1 MADEMETKADK
12 PKARSRTSQN
22 PSVQERE
29 LFAQSVKASLHKAQ
43 ERAMGFRK
51 TDTFLFVTSVVSPA
65 MATLVAALTALI
77 GGNTIFPG
85 AAAQV
90 DDGGWKL
97 ACALVPV
104 LAFIA
109 TVSSVFKKQADERVV
124 QGNLCAG
131 RLTALDAAVALSSHS
146 WQQMTKEYE
155 DIVKA
160 YPDLVS

>member
-1 MADEMETKADK
+1 MADEMVTKADK
-12 PKARSRTSQN
+12 PKTRQRAQN

-29 LFAQSVKASLHKAQ
+29 LLAQSVKASLHKAQ
-43 ERAMGFRK
+43 ERAIGFRK
-51 TDTFLFVTSVVSPA
+51 MATFLFVTSVVAPA
-65 MATLVAALTALI
+65 AATLVAALTALI
-77 GGNTIFPG
+77 GGNNIFPQ

-97 ACALVPV
+97 ACALVAI

-109 TVSSVFKKQADERVV
+109 TVSSMFKKQADEQLS
-124 QGNLCAG
+124 QGNRCAG
-131 RLTALDAAVALSSHS
+131 RLTALDAAVAISSHS
-146 WQQMTKEYE
+146 WEEMTREYE

>member
-1 MADEMETKADK
+1 MADEMMTKADK
-12 PKARSRTSQN
+12 PKARSRVAQN
-22 PSVQERE
+22 PSAQERE

-51 TDTFLFVTSVVSPA
+51 TETFLFVTSVVAPA
-65 MATLVAALTALI
+65 AASLVAALTALI
-77 GGNTIFPG
+77 GGNDIFPQ
-85 AAAQV
+85 AAARI

-97 ACALVPV
+97 ACALVAI

-109 TVSSVFKKQADERVV
+109 TVSSMFKKQADERLL
-124 QGNLCAG
+124 QGNRCAG
-131 RLTALDAAVALSSHS
+131 RLTALDAAIVTSSHS
-146 WQQMTKEYE
+146 WEEMTKEYE

>member
-1 MADEMETKADK
+1 MSDEMMTKADK
-12 PKARSRTSQN
+12 PKARPRAAQA
-22 PSVQERE
+22 PAAQERE
-29 LFAQSVKASLHKAQ
+29 LFAQSVKAGLHKAR

-51 TDTFLFVTSVVSPA
+51 TDTLLFVTSVVAPA
-65 MATLVAALTALI
+65 AATLVAALTALI
-77 GGNTIFPG
+77 NGNTLFPQ

-97 ACALVPV
+97 ACALVAI

-109 TVSSVFKKQADERVV
+109 TVSSVFKKRAEERLS

-131 RLTALDAAVALSSHS
+131 RLTALDAAIVISSHS
-146 WQQMTKEYE
+146 WEEMTREYE